1 MALPTATRAYTFSV
15 NNRISYVSLND
26 TVARYLYGIKN
37 FLVATMAYTV
47 KYTCDG
53 TTGPTSGSDHT
64 DRWAS
69 QANVTT
75 RGANSTT
82 AQSFCVLTD
91 ANGVDI
97 LLAYQGASDDIFR
110 VAFSS
115 SGIYLPAGT
124 ANQQPTATDESTC
137 SSLATM
143 IGSVASADRVW
154 HIMAATDKKSFRV
167 FITRA
172 GNVVGVAFGV
182 ETVVSAMVS
191 PAVFSPATVGFS
203 LTSASFSG
211 AGAFNTGVQTT
222 RSVVARPIISS
233 VGFNAIGGYAYES
246 TATGA
251 MLDGVNCELQG
262 SNGALVFPV
271 SAFSVTASAQ
281 GKIGNLIDF
290 YKSGNSKADGDTST
304 DKLWIHL
311 TGFGS
316 ASAGLLWPWDGT
328 SVPAFS

>member
-1 MALPTATRAYTFSV
+1 MALPTATRTYTFSV

-26 TVARYLYGIKN
+26 TAARYLYGIKN

-69 QANVTT
+69 HANVTT

-97 LLAYQGASDDIFR
+97 LLAYQGATDDVFR
-110 VAFSS
+110 VAFSA
-115 SGIYLPAGT
+115 SGAYAPAGT
-124 ANQQPTATDESTC
+124 ANQQPTATDEATC
-137 SSLATM
+137 SATTTM
-143 IGSVASADRVW
+143 IATSTSADRVW
-154 HIMAATDKKSFRV
+154 HIMAATDSKSFRV
-167 FITRA
+167 FIARS
-172 GNVVGVAFGV
+172 NVVVGCAFGI

-191 PAVFSPATVGFS
+191 PAVFSPPVVGHS
-203 LTSASFSG
+203 LSSLLPITYLG
-211 AGAFNTGVQTT
+211 AGAQTT
-222 RSVVARPIISS
+222 HSAVAHPIISS
-233 VGFNAIGGYAYES
+233 VGFNAIGGFAAETYS
-246 TATGA
+246 TT

-262 SNGALVFPV
+262 SNGALVSPL
-271 SAFSVTASAQ
+271 SAFSTTSSAQ

-290 YKSGNSKADGDTST
+290 YKSGNSKSDGDTST
-304 DKLWIHL
+304 DRLWIHL
-311 TGFGS
+311 TGSGS
-316 ASAGLLWPWDGT
+316 ASAGILWPWDGT
-328 SVPAFS
+328 SVPAMA